1 MKSKNF
7 ESKYL
12 KYKKKYLE
20 LKKMQNGDN
29 DCKCCAGM
37 KNKYNEK
44 NDCYNCNCQDQC
56 CQPKCKDKKEKS
68 ST

>member
-37 KNKYNEK
+37 ENRYDEEN
-44 NDCYNCNCQDQC
+44 NCYNCNCEDEC
-56 CQPKCKDKKEKS
+56 CQPKCKEKS

>member
-37 KNKYNEK
+37 EDRYDKE